1 MMQFVNVH
9 IQFWKYRYVW
19 NLEVLDWRRLRA
31 GVLCESEHLALLS
44 FNTSYI
50 TRIEYRHIY
59 KCIMDEIEA

>member
-1 MMQFVNVH
+1 MFKQAAIEPRMAN
-9 IQFWKYRYVW
+9 
-19 NLEVLDWRRLRA
+19 WRRLRA